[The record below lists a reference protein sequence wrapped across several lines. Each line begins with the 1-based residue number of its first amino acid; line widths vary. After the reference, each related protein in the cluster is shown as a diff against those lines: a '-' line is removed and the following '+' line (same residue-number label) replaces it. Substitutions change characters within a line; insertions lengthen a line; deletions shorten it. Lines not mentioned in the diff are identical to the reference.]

1 MLAVD
6 DNCLH
11 VAESIEEYNWE
22 CVVDVDD
29 DGAGCMVC
37 CSNHNCY
44 SHYCNHC
51 YCCSGNDC
59 GDGDDW
65 IFGGRSCNGIVASDD
80 VDDGEYCDDYADGE
94 NNGAVDD
101 DGADGCCCSS
111 GVVAADGSHHFH
123 SEVTVSCALTEEL
136 HHQTMTTDSD
146 HSTLHARLPLAA
158 TAVVAFEAD
167 DHST

>member
-1 MLAVD
+1 MAVD

-22 CVVDVDD
+22 CVVD
-29 DGAGCMVC
+29 DGAGCMVW

-44 SHYCNHC
+44 NHYCNHC

-80 VDDGEYCDDYADGE
+80 VGGGEYCDDYADGE

-101 DGADGCCCSS
+101 DGDDGCCCCSS
-111 GVVAADGSHHFH
+111 GVVAADGSLHFH
-123 SEVTVSCALTEEL
+123 SEVTVSCALAEEL
-136 HHQTMTTDSD
+136 HHPTMTTNC

-158 TAVVAFEAD
+158 TAVVAFATD